1 MGSKKQQFK
10 DLNPCFGLTF
20 RLANGGY
27 QQVAWKAESV
37 EVPDSR
43 YAGGSYQE
51 VARKPEYT
59 EVPDSRY
66 EAKQNS
72 EFSLNSDGRGAVSIG
87 LSKVATSSIKSA
99 PTHCWWYVMLVSI
112 SDRAFPR
119 GLQW

>member
-10 DLNPCFGLTF
+10 DLLQGFGLTF
-20 RLANGGY
+20 RLANGSY

-72 EFSLNSDGRGAVSIG
+72 
-87 LSKVATSSIKSA
+87 
-99 PTHCWWYVMLVSI
+99 
-112 SDRAFPR
+112 
-119 GLQW
+119 

>member
-10 DLNPCFGLTF
+10 DLNPGFGLTF

-72 EFSLNSDGRGAVSIG
+72 EFSLNSDGSIG

-119 GLQW
+119 GLQC